1 MQNSNQ
7 INDIISKQ
15 NWTPTPFYKATSLSN
30 KLNLNL
36 WLKREDCTPIGS
48 FKIRGAL
55 IAMDSLGDSIPDTG
69 VCVASAGNYGL
80 AISTA
85 GQFHGI
91 KTTVFVPENA
101 TESKVEKIRLSG
113 ATVIQ
118 KGSDFDTAKNMAR
131 KYAESNKMLFWEDG
145 VLNEMVC
152 GSSTIA
158 REIISVSQ
166 DWDYIIVPVG
176 NGSLIKGIAEE
187 IKKTLPSTKIL
198 GVVPSGSPA
207 MYQALTGIDWDESAS
222 PKTTA
227 DGLSVR
233 IPIKQIT
240 EEIKPLIDGVF
251 LIQESKLL
259 PAVKTFI
266 EQEQMAVETSAA
278 ICLAGITEI
287 NGLDGKNVAAIITG
301 SHIQPRLLQEA
312 LAGKSLL

>member
-55 IAMDSLGDSIPDTG
+55 IAMNSLGDSIPDTG
-69 VCVASAGNYGL
+69 ICVASAGNYGL

-118 KGSDFDTAKNMAR
+118 KGSDFDTAKNIAR

-176 NGSLIKGIAEE
+176 NGSLIKGIAQE
-187 IKKTLPSTKIL
+187 IKKTLPSTKVL
-198 GVVPSGSPA
+198 GLVPSGSPA

-233 IPIKQIT
+233 IPITQIT
-240 EEIKPLIDGVF
+240 EEIKPLIDDVF
-251 LIQESKLL
+251 LIKESKLL

>member
-176 NGSLIKGIAEE
+176 NGSLIKGIAQE
-187 IKKTLPSTKIL
+187 IKKTLPSTKVL
-198 GVVPSGSPA
+198 GLVPSGSPA

-240 EEIKPLIDGVF
+240 EEIKPLIDDVF
-251 LIQESKLL
+251 LIKESKLL

>member
-48 FKIRGAL
+48 FKIRGAI
-55 IAMDSLGDSIPDTG
+55 IAMDSLGESIPDTG
-69 VCVASAGNYGL
+69 VCVASAGNNWL

-187 IKKTLPSTKIL
+187 IKKTLVTLNP
-198 GVVPSGSPA
+198 V
-207 MYQALTGIDWDESAS
+207 
-222 PKTTA
+222 
-227 DGLSVR
+227 
-233 IPIKQIT
+233 
-240 EEIKPLIDGVF
+240 
-251 LIQESKLL
+251 
-259 PAVKTFI
+259 
-266 EQEQMAVETSAA
+266 
-278 ICLAGITEI
+278 
-287 NGLDGKNVAAIITG
+287 
-301 SHIQPRLLQEA
+301 
-312 LAGKSLL
+312 

>member
-15 NWTPTPFYKATSLSN
+15 NWTPTPFYKATSLSH

-176 NGSLIKGIAEE
+176 NGSLIKGIAQE
-187 IKKTLPSTKIL
+187 IKKTLPSTKVL
-198 GVVPSGSPA
+198 GLVPSGSPA

-259 PAVKTFI
+259 PAVKAFI

>member
-7 INDIISKQ
+7 INDIISNQ

-152 GSSTIA
+152 GSSAIA

-176 NGSLIKGIAEE
+176 NGSLIKGIAQE
-187 IKKTLPSTKIL
+187 IKKTLPSTKVL
-198 GVVPSGSPA
+198 GLVPSGSPA
-207 MYQALTGIDWDESAS
+207 MYQALTGID
-222 PKTTA
+222 
-227 DGLSVR
+227 LS
-233 IPIKQIT
+233 
-240 EEIKPLIDGVF
+240 LI
-251 LIQESKLL
+251 
-259 PAVKTFI
+259 
-266 EQEQMAVETSAA
+266 
-278 ICLAGITEI
+278 
-287 NGLDGKNVAAIITG
+287 
-301 SHIQPRLLQEA
+301 HISEPTRPRLISYA
-312 LAGKSLL
+312 VFC

>member
-7 INDIISKQ
+7 INNIISNQ
-15 NWTPTPFYKATSLSN
+15 NWTPTPFYKATSLSD
-30 KLNLNL
+30 KLSLNL

-55 IAMDSLGDSIPDTG
+55 IAMDSLSATIPQSG

-85 GQFHGI
+85 GEMHGI
-91 KTTVFVPENA
+91 KSTVFVPKNA
-101 TESKVEKIRLSG
+101 TESKVGKIRLTG
-113 ATVIQ
+113 ARVIQ
-118 KGSDFDTAKNMAR
+118 KGNDFDTAKNEAR
-131 KYAESNKMLFWEDG
+131 KYAESNGMLFWEDG
-145 VLNEMVC
+145 VLDEMVS

-158 REIISVSQ
+158 REMIAVSK

-176 NGSLIKGIAEE
+176 NGSLIKGIATE
-187 IKKTLPSTKIL
+187 IKRVLPSTKVL

-207 MYQALTGIDWDESAS
+207 MYQALTGLTWDESVS
-222 PKTTA
+222 PKTSA

-233 IPIKQIT
+233 IPINKIT
-240 EEIKPLIDGVF
+240 QEIKPLIDDVF

-259 PAVKTFI
+259 PAVKTLI

-287 NGLDGKNVAAIITG
+287 NGLHGKNVAAIITG
-301 SHIQPRLLQEA
+301 SHLQPNLLQKA
-312 LAGKSLL
+312 LSGKSLL

>member
-15 NWTPTPFYKATSLSN
+15 NWTPTPFYKATSLSH

-259 PAVKTFI
+259 PAVKAFI

-287 NGLDGKNVAAIITG
+287 NGLEGKNVAAIITG

>member
-15 NWTPTPFYKATSLSN
+15 NWTPTPFYKATSLSH

-55 IAMDSLGDSIPDTG
+55 IAMNSLGDSIPDTG
-69 VCVASAGNYGL
+69 ICVASAGNYGL

-176 NGSLIKGIAEE
+176 NGSLIKGIAQE
-187 IKKTLPSTKIL
+187 IKKTLPSTKVL

-207 MYQALTGIDWDESAS
+207 MYQALTGINWDESVS

-259 PAVKTFI
+259 PAVKAFI

-287 NGLDGKNVAAIITG
+287 NGLEGKNVAAIITG

>member
-15 NWTPTPFYKATSLSN
+15 NWTPTPFYKATSLSQ

-48 FKIRGAL
+48 FKLRGAL
-55 IAMDSLGDSIPDTG
+55 IAMNSLGNSIPASG

-85 GQFHGI
+85 GQLHGI

-113 ATVIQ
+113 AKVIQ
-118 KGSDFDTAKNMAR
+118 KGNDFDTAKNMAR
-131 KYAESNKMLFWEDG
+131 EYSDSKQLLFWEDG
-145 VLNEMVC
+145 VLNEMVS

-158 REIISVSQ
+158 REIISVSR

-176 NGSLIKGIAEE
+176 NGSLIKGIAKE
-187 IKKTLPSTKIL
+187 IKKSLPSAKVL

-207 MYQALTGIDWDESAS
+207 MYQALTGIDLDESVL

-251 LIQESKLL
+251 LVKESKLL
-259 PAVKTFI
+259 PAVKTLL
-266 EQEQMAVETSAA
+266 EQEQIAVETSAA
-278 ICLAGITEI
+278 ISLAGITEI
-287 NGLDGKNVAAIITG
+287 KGLNGKNVAAIITG
-301 SHIQPRLLQEA
+301 SHIQPKLLQEA
-312 LAGKSLL
+312 LKGKSLL

>member
-15 NWTPTPFYKATSLSN
+15 NWTPTPFYKATSLSH

-85 GQFHGI
+85 GQSHGI

-240 EEIKPLIDGVF
+240 EEIKPLIDDVF
-251 LIQESKLL
+251 LIKESKLL

>member
-15 NWTPTPFYKATSLSN
+15 NWTPTPFYKATSLSH

-240 EEIKPLIDGVF
+240 EEIKPIIDGVF
-251 LIQESKLL
+251 LIKESKLL

-278 ICLAGITEI
+278 ICLAGIAEI
-287 NGLDGKNVAAIITG
+287 KGLDGKNVAAIITG
-301 SHIQPRLLQEA
+301 SHIHPRLLQEA

>member
-15 NWTPTPFYKATSLSN
+15 NWTPTPFYKATSLSH

-55 IAMDSLGDSIPDTG
+55 IAMNSLGDSIPDTG
-69 VCVASAGNYGL
+69 ICVASAGNYGL

-145 VLNEMVC
+145 VLNEMVS

-176 NGSLIKGIAEE
+176 NGSLIKGIAQE
-187 IKKTLPSTKIL
+187 IKKTLPSTKVL

-207 MYQALTGIDWDESAS
+207 MYQALTGINWDESVS

-259 PAVKTFI
+259 PAVKAFI

-287 NGLDGKNVAAIITG
+287 NGLEGKNVAAIITG